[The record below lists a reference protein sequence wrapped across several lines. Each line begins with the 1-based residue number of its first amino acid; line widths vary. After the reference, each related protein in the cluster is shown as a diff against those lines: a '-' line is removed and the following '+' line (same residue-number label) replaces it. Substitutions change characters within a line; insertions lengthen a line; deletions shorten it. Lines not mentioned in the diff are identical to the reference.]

1 MSIKGTLSRVA
12 TIGGR
17 VAGTGNVRA
26 KQVSIGSGAG
36 AADLSQKELNELSN
50 VNASETDDGLLKWNF
65 FDRYLVPQWGSY
77 FFPYPIYRLIDPQ
90 EFLRFQ

>member
-26 KQVSIGSGAG
+26 KQVAIGNSSTNVNISAKSI
-36 AADLSQKELNELSN
+36 NELAD
-50 VNASETDDGLLKWNF
+50 VNASETDDGLLSYDAESDKWTTTTVLDGGTF
-65 FDRYLVPQWGSY
+65 
-77 FFPYPIYRLIDPQ
+77 
-90 EFLRFQ
+90 